1 MSSGPELIIGLVGA
15 GERRKSMSEADELKA
30 VIERASRNNDPEWSK
45 RLERQKYEPSR
56 RTPSNQPKH
65 ETPMQR

>member
-1 MSSGPELIIGLVGA
+1 
-15 GERRKSMSEADELKA
+15 MSEADELKA
-30 VIERASRNNDPEWSK
+30 VIERASRNDDPEWSK
-45 RLERQKYEPSR
+45 RLEREQHPSSR